1 MALLTKFHLIINKWQ
16 ERVRK
21 EDKDKVNP
29 ERAKEESEAVA
40 QRERASLSMDQS
52 QMDPSEDSLEEQ
64 ACTE

>member
-52 QMDPSEDSLEEQ
+52 QMDLSEDSLEEQ